1 MMVTVLLVLMM
12 LPRASRAHSGGTPRL
27 TAAPAGPYFVYA
39 WTDPEPWR
47 VGEAHISLAVTQ
59 PASQAADQAAGQI
72 ETPVTDVDIAVTL
85 TPLDGAQPPIQVQAA
100 PQSLLNDFYF
110 EAITQLPAP
119 GRWHVAIDVNGA
131 AGHGS
136 TEFELDALPPRTLNW
151 PLLAGAGVAL
161 VVLVALMG
169 IWSRRQ
175 TATAK
180 HPARQP
186 GRRPDRPRRSPTTQG
201 KELSKQP

>member
-1 MMVTVLLVLMM
+1 M
-12 LPRASRAHSGGTPRL
+12 LTSFPQVSRAHSGGTPRL
-27 TAAPAGPYFVYA
+27 TAAPTGPYFVYA

-47 VGEAHISLAVTQ
+47 VGEVHLSLAVTQ
-59 PASQAADQAAGQI
+59 PAGQADNQAAGQV
-72 ETPVTDVDIAVTL
+72 ETPVTDVGIAVTL

-100 PQSLLNDFYF
+100 PQTLLNDFYF
-110 EAITQLPAP
+110 EAIAELPAP
-119 GRWHVAIDVNGA
+119 GRWHIAIDVNGA

-136 TEFELDALPPRTLNW
+136 TEFELEALPPRTLNW

-169 IWSRRQ
+169 LWSRQQ

-180 HPARQP
+180 RPARQP
-186 GRRPDRPRRSPTTQG
+186 GRLPNRSPRNRAVQG
-201 KELSKQP
+201 EELSKQP